1 MLWNSFNR
9 KHLCYCSSDWR
20 GCLYSVGA
28 LVCQYFSMAVSST
41 PDRTTV
47 VVGWFSLGRFYTKN
61 GYMLYC
67 LSATYL
73 WLDTNISN
81 ADLSDK
87 ACAGIVHNVNLSP
100 ICNRNCK
107 KWRENLKLQPH
118 RPHAVIKMRF
128 PWHGAQCYLVLQRCL
143 ILLWWTT
150 FCRYARHRSV
160 IYCIP
165 TMK

>member
-1 MLWNSFNR
+1 MIWNSFNR

-61 GYMLYC
+61 GNMLYC

-73 WLDTNISN
+73 WLWTQTYRTPTFR
-81 ADLSDK
+81 DK

-107 KWRENLKLQPH
+107 KWREHLKLQLH

-128 PWHGAQCYLVLQRCL
+128 PWHGAHCYLVLQRCL

-150 FCRYARHRSV
+150 TCFADTHHIV
-160 IYCIP
+160 L
-165 TMK
+165 